1 MNSLEYIDKQI
12 LFVKQNIQ
20 YHKDLLTTTNDNE
33 SIEIIKSTIKLLEP
47 DLQTL
52 QQIKSE
58 LEAWYELN
66 KLFVIKPYYQD
77 KENNKHPAIMIQHRV
92 EHDFEYVRRGVKQ
105 KSFNIIEKALEVKNV
120 D

>member
-20 YHKDLLTTTNDNE
+20 YHKELLATTEDDE

-52 QQIKSE
+52 QQIKAE
-58 LEAWYELN
+58 LEAWYVLKPDLEHTEN
-66 KLFVIKPYYQD
+66 KLGEHEIELRVFYTDADVELHDTKEKYY
-77 KENNKHPAIMIQHRV
+77 KLK
-92 EHDFEYVRRGVKQ
+92 
-105 KSFNIIEKALEVKNV
+105 KALEVE
-120 D
+120 DER